1 MRLICV
7 RRFGLGFVVTLASFV
22 LTIAV
27 FSTSATAR
35 KLPQQAAIKQTA
47 IVSHEAPAAPASV
60 PAALDID
67 VPALVRHVES
77 TTRLIGHPVRD
88 LTAQLGTAASVT
100 DDAIEWNV
108 SDLGI
113 AAGATYAYAS
123 IVAGKVTGVVF
134 RGRATLERLNEIK
147 VRRPLQ
153 LTMAGGERPSVS
165 IATYE

>member
-1 MRLICV
+1 M
-7 RRFGLGFVVTLASFV
+7 RRFGLGFVVTLSSFV

-35 KLPQQAAIKQTA
+35 KLPQQSPTKHAAVIA
-47 IVSHEAPAAPASV
+47 PREAPAAPAASALV
-60 PAALDID
+60 PTLDID
-67 VPALVRHVES
+67 VAAVVRHVE
-77 TTRLIGHPVRD
+77 TTTKLIGHPVRD
-88 LTAQLGTAASVT
+88 LTAQLGAVATVT

-113 AAGATYAYAS
+113 AAGSTYAYAS
-123 IVAGKVTGVVF
+123 VVGGKVTGIVF
-134 RGRATLERLNEIK
+134 RGRATLERLQEIK

-153 LTMAGGERPSVS
+153 LTMAGGERPSFS